1 MLIGYCMLIDESKE
15 GMAME
20 KRLLIVSNRL
30 PYQAE
35 EKGEEIVFRQS
46 SGGLVSAIK
55 SYFEK
60 YGNGKFEKK
69 IWIGTPDFSAGNWE
83 ILKHQQTDNEFEL
96 HPVFLDEKTYDDYYN
111 GFSNSVLWPLF
122 HYFSSFANFQQEQ
135 FEAYKKVNESFA
147 AQIAETATDTDVIW
161 IHDYHLFLLPA
172 MLRKLR
178 PNLTIGF
185 FLHIPFPNYEIFR
198 QIPRQWRKDIL
209 EGLLGSDM
217 TGFHTIEYR
226 RYFLEAVQMALNT
239 DNDLGNIYYGT
250 RVVKTDIFP
259 IGIDNQ
265 KFSNAV
271 KDDKTIKVKTEIR
284 QSFANQKIIFSL
296 DRLDYTKG
304 VLQRLKGYE
313 RFLTENPEWHEKVV
327 MILNVIPSRDQHAK
341 YSERKLL
348 IEQSLSA
355 INGKFA
361 TYNWQPIVYFYQ
373 HLDFENLS
381 ALYQL
386 ADVALV
392 TPLRDGMNL
401 VAKEYVA
408 SQSAQEGVLILSELA
423 GAANELSEALIVNP
437 FDETEVAYAIH
448 RSLILPIQERKQKM
462 ALMQK
467 RLIEYDVQRWVD
479 DFLNELEKAKEL
491 QESRSTVL
499 LDNKNCR
506 RIISKA
512 KEADKRLYFFD
523 YDGTLTPYSKHPALA
538 EPGEE
543 ILKILSRLSS
553 DKKNKVVII
562 SGRDS
567 TTLDK
572 WIGALPLTIVAEH
585 GATIKYQHGEWQ
597 SLLEY
602 GSDWKKDILPVM
614 ELFAKRCNGSFTE
627 EKQYSIAWH
636 YRNAEKQLGF
646 SRSRE
651 LIQNLSHILANTSLR
666 VIDGNKVVEV
676 RSANINK
683 GVVARKI
690 MQELNPS
697 FTLCIG
703 DDKTDE
709 DMFEALQGDAVTIK
723 IGMGGTAALYTIP
736 QQQQVLP
743 FLNTLNALECK

>member
-1 MLIGYCMLIDESKE
+1 MGIVYLFTNHKQRT
-15 GMAME
+15 AME
-20 KRLLIVSNRL
+20 KRLLIISNRL

-69 IWIGTPDFSAGNWE
+69 VWIGTPDFGADKWDT
-83 ILKHQQTDNEFEL
+83 LKHQQTDNEFEL
-96 HPVFLDEKTYDDYYN
+96 HPVFMDEKIYDDYYN

-122 HYFSSFANFQQEQ
+122 HYFPSFASFQQEHY
-135 FEAYKKVNESFA
+135 EAYEKVNEFFA
-147 AQIAETATDTDVIW
+147 SQIAETATENDVIW

-178 PNLTIGF
+178 PSLTIGF
-185 FLHIPFPNYEIFR
+185 FLHIPFPNYEVFR
-198 QIPRQWRKDIL
+198 QIPRQWKKDIL
-209 EGLLGSDM
+209 EGLLGSDIV
-217 TGFHTIEYR
+217 GFHTIEYR
-226 RYFLEAVQMALNT
+226 RYFLEAVQMALNV
-239 DNDLGNIYYGT
+239 DNDLGNVYYGT

-259 IGIDNQ
+259 IGIDNR
-265 KFSNAV
+265 KFSEAV
-271 KDDKTIKVKTEIR
+271 KDEKVMKVKEGIR
-284 QSFANQKIIFSL
+284 KSFANQKIIFSL

-313 RFLTENPEWHEKVV
+313 RFLTENPDWHEKVV
-327 MILNVIPSRDQHAK
+327 MILNVIPSRDQHTK

-386 ADVALV
+386 ADIALI

-437 FDETEVAYAIH
+437 FDETEVAEAIQ
-448 RSLILPIQERKQKM
+448 RALILPVHERKQKM

-491 QESRSTVL
+491 QESRSSVL
-499 LDNKNCR
+499 LDGKNCR
-506 RIISKA
+506 KIISKV
-512 KEADKRLYFFD
+512 KESDKRLYFFD
-523 YDGTLTPYSKHPALA
+523 YDGTLMPYSKHPALA
-538 EPGEE
+538 APDEE
-543 ILKILSRLSS
+543 VLKILCQLTS
-553 DKKNKVVII
+553 DKKSKVVII

-567 TTLDK
+567 AILDK
-572 WIGALPLTIVAEH
+572 WLGSLKLTIVAEH
-585 GATIKYQHGEWQ
+585 GATIKYQGGEWQ

-602 GSDWKKDILPVM
+602 SSDWKKDILPVM

-651 LIQNLSHILANTSLR
+651 LIQHLSHILANTALR

-683 GVVARKI
+683 GIVAKKI
-690 MQELNPS
+690 MQEMNPS

-736 QQQQVLP
+736 QQQQVLS
-743 FLNTLNALECK
+743 FLKTLNEQECK

>member
-1 MLIGYCMLIDESKE
+1 
-15 GMAME
+15 ME
-20 KRLLIVSNRL
+20 KRLLIISNRL

-35 EKGEEIVFRQS
+35 EKGDEVVFRQS
-46 SGGLVSAIK
+46 SGGLVSAVK

-60 YGNGKFEKK
+60 YGNGEFEKK
-69 IWIGTPDFSAGNWE
+69 VWIGTPDFKEDKWE
-83 ILKHQQTDNEFEL
+83 TLKHQQADNEFEL
-96 HPVFLDEKTYDDYYN
+96 HPVFLEEEMYDDYYN
-111 GFSNSVLWPLF
+111 GFSNSVVWPLF
-122 HYFSSFANFQQEQ
+122 HYFPSFASFQQKQ
-135 FEAYKKVNESFA
+135 YEAYKKVNEIFA
-147 AQIAETATDTDVIW
+147 SQIAAIANENDVIW

-198 QIPRQWRKDIL
+198 QIPRQWKKDIL

-217 TGFHTIEYR
+217 VGFHTIEYR
-226 RYFLEAVQMALNT
+226 RYFLEAVQMALNV

-259 IGIDNQ
+259 IGIDNG
-265 KFSNAV
+265 KFSEAV
-271 KDDKTIKVKTEIR
+271 KDEKVIKVKDGIR
-284 QSFANQKIIFSL
+284 QSFANQKVIFSL

-313 RFLTENPEWHEKVV
+313 RFLTENPDWHEKVV
-327 MILNVIPSRDQHAK
+327 MILNVIPSRDQHTK

-348 IEQSLSA
+348 IEQGLSA

-386 ADVALV
+386 ADVALI

-408 SQSAQEGVLILSELA
+408 SQSSQEGVLILSELA

-437 FDETEVAYAIH
+437 FDETEVADAIH
-448 RSLILPIQERKQKM
+448 RSLILPVHERKQKM

-479 DFLNELEKAKEL
+479 DFLNELGKAKEL
-491 QESRSTVL
+491 QESRSTLL
-499 LDNKNCR
+499 LDARNCKK
-506 RIISKA
+506 IMTQVKQ
-512 KEADKRLYFFD
+512 ADKRLYFFD
-523 YDGTLTPYSKHPALA
+523 YDGTLMPYSKHPALA

-543 ILKILSRLSS
+543 ILKILCQLSA
-553 DKKNKVVII
+553 DKNNKVVII

-567 TTLDK
+567 VTLDK
-572 WIGALPLTIVAEH
+572 WLGALRLTIVAEH
-585 GATIKYQHGEWQ
+585 GATIKYQGGEWQ

-602 GSDWKKDILPVM
+602 SSDWKKDILPVM

-651 LIQNLSHILANTSLR
+651 LIQNLSHILANTALR

-683 GVVARKI
+683 GIVAKRI
-690 MQELNPS
+690 MQEMNPS
-697 FTLCIG
+697 FTLCMG

-743 FLNTLNALECK
+743 FLNTLNTQEC